1 MFDPEADGLFLSLY
15 RKMIDWDESNDEDWT
30 ITFKNLVLE
39 FLPENDNQIQTLIL
53 EWKDQL
59 RQFLISNID
68 KDLINYT
75 NKNDNQTLQQIRL
88 IYLKDIIN
96 KFTKS
101 TDQLTE
107 TEKIIFYEF
116 KFLIDNEME
125 FIETYYFLFNK
136 FSSIAK
142 ELEEK
147 TTTNIEQ
154 VEELNNRTDEAIK
167 KTNDQK
173 IDLIGLMASMLSIFT
188 FIGINISIV
197 AGIIQ
202 ANAPLNWITAV
213 ILLISNSIF
222 VLLLIIVLYFLKRF
236 FGFNNKSIIDSI
248 KNNKI
253 LKRK

>member
-1 MFDPEADGLFLSLY
+1 
-15 RKMIDWDESNDEDWT
+15 
-30 ITFKNLVLE
+30 
-39 FLPENDNQIQTLIL
+39 
-53 EWKDQL
+53 
-59 RQFLISNID
+59 
-68 KDLINYT
+68 
-75 NKNDNQTLQQIRL
+75 
-88 IYLKDIIN
+88 
-96 KFTKS
+96 
-101 TDQLTE
+101 
-107 TEKIIFYEF
+107 
-116 KFLIDNEME
+116 ME

-173 IDLIGLMASMLSIFT
+173 IDLIGLIASMLSIFT

-202 ANAPLNWITAV
+202 ANAPLNWITVV
-213 ILLISNSIF
+213 IILTSNLIF

-236 FGFNNKSIIDSI
+236 FGFNNKSITDSI